1 MNKIRRLIGLY
12 FITIACIFL
21 SGCDKLWE
29 QNSTTNL
36 EESMQEQD
44 KSTVFSRMDNICE
57 TPTRVLYVINATVH
71 YYNKL
76 DGVAYTFCF
85 DPLCKHNDACISQK
99 FLKIDERQPIR
110 YCEDNNRFY
119 ALRGKNLISFSFD
132 GSDLQII
139 YTYGDSDWHEINYDN
154 IILQYLEIYDG
165 YAYFTIQD
173 ADTGVRH
180 IYRYHLTERKLEM
193 VLKCQQDIENIISM
207 SLIGHNLYFWAS
219 NEERQI
225 LYQCDLNSKTL
236 RIVTESIFPLDF
248 FDGSKFYSAPFQEI
262 QTATGVRY
270 TTKEIVAFDTKSN
283 SHFVLC
289 KNDFAGTVR
298 LLALTDR
305 YLYYTVYDPLV
316 IGYQA
321 RPFSSPTPV
330 RNDQYYIIRYDLE
343 SGTHIEIFNNPN
355 YNVFKI
361 ALLNDLVLIQ
371 GTVYEKVGDYVSGES
386 KMFVADIDANGMFI
400 DIRVLGE

>member
-1 MNKIRRLIGLY
+1 MNKFIRFTILCLIVIMGIHL
-12 FITIACIFL
+12 L
-21 SGCDKLWE
+21 GCDKMWE
-29 QNSTTNL
+29 HNSTTWS
-36 EESMQEQD
+36 ESVQKQGEV
-44 KSTVFSRMDNICE
+44 TVFSRMDNICE
-57 TPTRVLYVINATVH
+57 TPTRVLYVLDATVH

-76 DGVAYTFCF
+76 DGEAYVFCF
-85 DPLCKHNDACISQK
+85 DPLCRHSDTCISQK

-110 YCEDNNRFY
+110 YCETNNRFY
-119 ALRGKNLISFSFD
+119 ALRGKSLISFSFD

-139 YTYGDSDWHEINYDN
+139 YTYGDSDWNEMNYDN

-193 VLKCQQDIENIISM
+193 VLKHQQYIENIISM
-207 SLIGHNLYFWAS
+207 SLIDQHLYFWAS

-225 LYQCDLNSKTL
+225 LYQYDLNSKTL
-236 RIVTESIFPLDF
+236 RSVTESFFSLDF

-262 QTATGVRY
+262 QTATGVQY
-270 TTKEIVAFDTKSN
+270 TSKEIVAFDTKSN
-283 SHFVLC
+283 SRVVLC
-289 KNDFAGTVR
+289 ENDFAGTVR

-316 IGYQA
+316 IGYQT

-330 RNDQYYIIRYDLE
+330 KNDQYYIIRYDLE
-343 SGTHIEIFNNPN
+343 SGTHTMVFNNPN
-355 YNVFKI
+355 YNIFQI
-361 ALLNDLVLIQ
+361 ALLDDVVLIQ
-371 GTVYEKVGDYVSGES
+371 GTIYEKTGDYISGES
-386 KMFVADIDANGMFI
+386 KVFVTAIDENGMFVNI
-400 DIRVLGE
+400 QMLEE